1 MGYLRCAPS
10 RIASRAV
17 RAIGGLGLAVTVAGF
32 VPATNHQA
40 AASESV
46 KEPGAQSHQF
56 TNRLIES
63 NDPYLLLHAH
73 NPVDW
78 YPWGP
83 EALARA
89 KKEDKPIFLSVGYS
103 TCFWCHVAERTIY
116 SDPDIAKLMNKWF
129 VNIKVDSEQRP
140 DIDRIYMLARQI
152 MTGSGGWPNN
162 VFLTPD
168 LKPFYTGSYF
178 PPKDDPRAGMGF
190 PTVLKLIN
198 ELWTTNRQEALDVA
212 ENLMGVM
219 RRVQT
224 HASAGTNSEIKPGA
238 WLASARAALL
248 ATVDKDNGGF
258 GDSGRGTKFPQSPS
272 LDLLL
277 TDFRTSGSEQSLAAV
292 LGTLDAMAFGGI
304 RDQLAGGFHRY
315 STEPTWSVPH
325 FEKMLY
331 DNAQLLRLYA
341 EAFAITKNP
350 LYRYMG
356 RDTAEYIA
364 RDMMAPDGGFYTARD
379 AQVDGVEGESYL
391 WTPGQI
397 SQVLGKEQAE
407 RFLKVYELVPLP
419 RPEVPGLKHPALVNG
434 EEPGVLRVRLP
445 LEETLKQAGFEDAAQ
460 MFSALAPDRAK
471 LLEVRAQRRQP
482 ARDDKLVL
490 ALNGLAIAALAESG
504 KIFGEL
510 QHIEWAAKAGERV
523 WTLAFDA
530 KTGAL
535 KHEIFRDRAQTEAFL
550 QDYAA
555 LGLGFWSLAE
565 VTGKSIWQERAA
577 MLANSLLDR
586 FMAIDGS
593 LKVTS
598 YEDDLLLTF
607 GDDGDSIEPS
617 GTSAT
622 IDLLLRLSVR
632 PGEARYR
639 EASARVLRRVSGRFA
654 ERPDAWAA
662 AVAAVNRYPPSHIVA
677 KTVPSSAGTSAPPEA
692 VHIEVTADHIKAT
705 GAVKTTDGG
714 DEATISLEIDE
725 GYHVNANPASFDY
738 LIATT
743 VEFKGVKPTE
753 IAYPRPV
760 RFKPAFA
767 TDGLD
772 VYEGTVTISA
782 KFAKDSLAK
791 TDKVE
796 TSLTA
801 QACTDRICLPPS
813 EIPVSIDGV
822 AR

>member
-1 MGYLRCAPS
+1 MKWRFLYRKSDRYAPL
-10 RIASRAV
+10 A
-17 RAIGGLGLAVTVAGF
+17 LAVLIFSAATSQPVKAESSSAG
-32 VPATNHQA
+32 H
-40 AASESV
+40 SE
-46 KEPGAQSHQF
+46 PLF

-83 EALARA
+83 EALAKA
-89 KKEDKPIFLSVGYS
+89 KKENKPIFLSVGYS

-116 SDPDIAKLMNKWF
+116 SDPDVAKLMNKWF

-162 VFLTPD
+162 VFLTSD
-168 LKPFYTGSYF
+168 LKPFYAGSYF
-178 PPKDDPRAGMGF
+178 PPKDDPSGEPGF
-190 PTVLKLIN
+190 PTVLKRIN
-198 ELWTTNRQEALDVA
+198 ELWATNRQEALEVA
-212 ENLMGVM
+212 ENVMGVM
-219 RRVQT
+219 HRVQS
-224 HASAGTNSEIKPGA
+224 HASAGTSSEIKPGA
-238 WLASARAALL
+238 WLASARASLL
-248 ATVDKDNGGF
+248 ATVDEENGGL

-277 TDFRTSGSEQSLAAV
+277 ADYRIDGNEESLAAV

-341 EAFAITKNP
+341 EAFAIIKNP
-350 LYRYMG
+350 LYRYIG
-356 RDTAEYIA
+356 SDTAEYIA
-364 RDMMAPDGGFYTARD
+364 RDMMAPDGGFYTAMD
-379 AQVDGVEGESYL
+379 AQVDGVEGTSYL

-397 SQVLGKEQAE
+397 SQVLGKEPAE
-407 RFLKVYELVPLP
+407 RFLKIYELMPLP
-419 RPEVPGLKHPALVNG
+419 RPDVPGLEHPALVNG
-434 EEPGVLRVRLP
+434 EEAGVLRVRLP
-445 LEETLKQAGFEDAAQ
+445 LEVTLKQAGFEDAAQ
-460 MFSALAPDRAK
+460 MLSALAADRAK

-482 ARDDKLVL
+482 ARDDKLVVG
-490 ALNGLAIAALAESG
+490 LNGLAIAALAESG
-504 KIFGEL
+504 KIFGEPRY
-510 QHIEWAAKAGERV
+510 IEWAGKAAERV

-555 LGLGFWSLAE
+555 LGLGYWSLAE
-565 VTGKSIWQERAA
+565 VTGESIWRERAA

-598 YEDDLLLTF
+598 YEDDLLLVF
-607 GDDGDSIEPS
+607 GDDGDSVEPS

-632 PGEARYR
+632 PGEARYQ

-654 ERPDAWAA
+654 EHPDAWAA
-662 AVAAVNRYPPSHIVA
+662 AVAAVNRYPPSHIA
-677 KTVPSSAGTSAPPEA
+677 AETTPSGAGTSTPPEA
-692 VHIEVTADHIKAT
+692 VHIEVTADHIRAT

-738 LIATT
+738 LIPTIL
-743 VEFKGVKPTE
+743 EFKGVKPTE
-753 IAYPRPV
+753 VIYPKPL
-760 RFKPAFA
+760 RFTPDFA

-782 KFAKDSLAK
+782 KFPKGSLAK
-791 TDKVE
+791 IDEVQ

-801 QACTDRICLPPS
+801 QVCTDRICLPPS
-813 EIPVSIDGV
+813 EVPVSIDGV
-822 AR
+822 SR